1 MRQKQNA
8 CCFSGHRPTKL
19 PYGYDEEHPN
29 CLALKLKL
37 AVEIE
42 QMRKKGVTTF
52 LIGMAQGPDIWCA
65 EIVLDLK
72 QAYPDTE
79 IKLIAVLPF
88 EGQADR
94 WHEEYRE
101 RYFNIL
107 ARADDVVTLQAH
119 YTKGCMQKRNRYLV
133 DSSAHMIA
141 VYNGQKGGTQ
151 FTVDYAVQKGLDIVI
166 FNPDAL
172 ERTQP
177 GEKQRNNI
185 IRFER

>member
-1 MRQKQNA
+1 MYPRYN

-29 CLALKLKL
+29 CITLKLKL
-37 AVEIE
+37 ASEIE

-52 LIGMAQGPDIWCA
+52 LTGMAQGPDIWCA
-65 EIVLDLK
+65 ELVLDLK
-72 QAYPDTE
+72 HAYPDAE
-79 IKLIAVLPF
+79 IQLIAVLPF

-94 WHEEYRE
+94 WHEAYRE
-101 RYFNIL
+101 RYFSIL
-107 ARADDVVTLQAH
+107 ARADDVFTLQAQ
-119 YTKGCMQKRNRYLV
+119 YTKGCMQRRNRYLV

-141 VYNGQKGGTQ
+141 VYSGKRGATQ

-166 FNPDAL
+166 LNPDTL
-172 ERTQP
+172 EQARP
-177 GEKQRNNI
+177 GEKPRNNI

>member
-1 MRQKQNA
+1 
-8 CCFSGHRPTKL
+8 
-19 PYGYDEEHPN
+19 
-29 CLALKLKL
+29 
-37 AVEIE
+37 
-42 QMRKKGVTTF
+42 
-52 LIGMAQGPDIWCA
+52 MAQGPDIWCA
-65 EIVLDLK
+65 ELVLDLRR
-72 QAYPDTE
+72 AYTNTE

-107 ARADDVVTLQAH
+107 ACADDVVTLQMH
-119 YTKGCMQKRNRYLV
+119 HTKACLQKRNRYLV

-141 VYNGQKGGTQ
+141 VYNGLKGGTQ

-166 FNPDAL
+166 LNPNTL

-177 GEKQRNNI
+177 GEKQRSNI